1 MSMGVASDLRPN
13 VVVLMAC
20 HNRAAITQEFFTSF
34 LASNRDNFTFE
45 FVVCDDGSTDGTA
58 KILESQPV
66 PIKIVKGTGN
76 LYWAKSMALAE
87 AQIESCPDGI
97 LWVNDDLH
105 LSRNAFQILLDGML
119 ARPNS
124 VLVGQVAS
132 KEFGHIIY
140 GGYKRLGRHPLKVI
154 LQKDVNGYLNM
165 DSFNGN
171 FVYIPTQIRLAV
183 GPINSIYQHAYADID
198 FGYRVVNAGYQIHSL
213 PGIIGTGFENVI
225 TWPNGLRAKLR
236 QFTSAK
242 FNPTSSQIHFFRLH
256 TGKLWF
262 LSLPFYLVRPF
273 LKILIFNSNKTPPR
287 LFGSSAST
295 PRPNR

>member
-1 MSMGVASDLRPN
+1 
-13 VVVLMAC
+13 MAC
-20 HNRAAITQEFFTSF
+20 HNRAAITQKFFTSF

-66 PIKIVKGTGN
+66 PIKIIKGTGN

-87 AQIESCPDGI
+87 AQIETCPDGI
-97 LWVNDDLH
+97 LWVNDDLE
-105 LSRNAFQILLDGML
+105 LSSNAFQILLDGML

-124 VLVGQVAS
+124 VLVGQVAN
-132 KEFGHIIY
+132 KEFGEIIY
-140 GGYKRLGRHPLKVI
+140 GGYKRLGRHPLKVK
-154 LQKDVNGYLNM
+154 LQKDVIGYLNL

-183 GPINSIYQHAYADID
+183 GPINSVYQHAYADID

-213 PGIIGTGFENVI
+213 PGIIGIGFENLI
-225 TWPNGLRAKLR
+225 SWPNGLRAKFR
-236 QFTSAK
+236 QFTSVK
-242 FNPTSSQIHFFRLH
+242 FNPTSSQIHFFRSH

-262 LSLPFYLVRPF
+262 LLIPFYLIRPF
-273 LKILIFNSNKTPPR
+273 LKILIFKSNNPPSIIR
-287 LFGSSAST
+287 K
-295 PRPNR
+295 

>member
-1 MSMGVASDLRPN
+1 MTMSIGVDSDLRPN

-20 HNRAAITQEFFTSF
+20 HNRAAITQKFFTSF

-58 KILESQPV
+58 KILESQPI

-97 LWVNDDLH
+97 LWVNDDLQ
-105 LSRNAFQILLDGML
+105 LSSNAFEILFNGLL

-124 VLVGQVAS
+124 VLVGQVADKQS
-132 KEFGHIIY
+132 GEIIY
-140 GGYKRLGRHPLKVI
+140 GGYKRLGRHPLKVK
-154 LQKDVNGYLNM
+154 LRREDSGYLNM

-183 GPINSIYQHAYADID
+183 GPINSLYQHAYADID
-198 FGYRVVNAGYQIHSL
+198 YGYRVVKAGYPIHTM

-225 TWPNGLRAKLR
+225 SWPNGIRAKLK
-236 QFTSAK
+236 QFNSAK
-242 FNPTSSQIHFFRLH
+242 FNPTKSQIHFFRSH

-262 LSLPFYLVRPF
+262 VTLPFYLLRP
-273 LKILIFNSNKTPPR
+273 LIKILILNSKN
-287 LFGSSAST
+287 LST
-295 PRPNR
+295 IIRA